1 MTSLDLINQS
11 KNKYYPLKTET
22 EKDSILA
29 KKITNKSKKIK
40 NKNKLELN
48 LAQINISTKESFDM
62 PKTQTKNSSPIKL
75 PILNCN
81 MSAYTKMKQYK
92 VFPLRHRDKKEVSV
106 EEEEKKVKKLLNK
119 YANSTNKKNKHLIS
133 DDISKKYNFDRYL
146 KLQSDAEIQFKPRI
160 GDSSNLLVNYIK
172 KVSKIRKQMVGDVLD
187 EINHAENRYNLEKPK
202 VDFNFRSKDK
212 ILIDNRWKN
221 TFSLDEYQKYFSRNL
236 KGKISSM
243 SYLKMM
249 KKFQQIS
256 LICFSEGNLNHSA
269 IKKLDKML
277 KYV

>member
-269 IKKLDKML
+269 IKKLDKMQ
-277 KYV
+277 

>member
-249 KKFQQIS
+249 KKFQKIS

-269 IKKLDKML
+269 IKKLDKMQ
-277 KYV
+277 

>member
-187 EINHAENRYNLEKPK
+187 EINHAENRYNLEKPN

-269 IKKLDKML
+269 IKKLDKMQ
-277 KYV
+277 

>member
-1 MTSLDLINQS
+1 MTSLDLISQN
-11 KNKYYPLKTET
+11 KNIFNPLKTET
-22 EKDSILA
+22 EKDYILE
-29 KKITNKSKKIK
+29 KKITTNSKKIK

-48 LAQINISTKESFDM
+48 LAQINISQKESFNM

-75 PILNCN
+75 PILDSSNI
-81 MSAYTKMKQYK
+81 SAYAKRKQYK
-92 VFPLRHRDKKEVSV
+92 VFLPRHRDKKEVSV

-146 KLQSDAEIQFKPRI
+146 KMQSDADIQFKPRI

-172 KVSKIRKQMVGDVLD
+172 KVSKIRKQIVGDVLD

-221 TFSLDEYQKYFSRNL
+221 TFSLDEYQQYFSRNL

-243 SYLKMM
+243 SYLKMI

-256 LICFSEGNLNHSA
+256 LICFSEGNLNRSA
-269 IKKLDKML
+269 IKKLDKME
-277 KYV
+277 

>member
-29 KKITNKSKKIK
+29 KKITNNSKKIK

-269 IKKLDKML
+269 IKKLDKMQ
-277 KYV
+277 